1 MNSALIRTRNR
12 ANLDLTRG
20 QVASERLAVVLAL
33 RLGKAEAKPVLSQA
47 SASAGRTGATLNE
60 ELAARSGLPGLFD
73 TTEWAELCD
82 PAGYTGAARTLAD
95 EGLADEALADEA
107 LAEEAPFDRVA
118 ERQPAD
124 QPGAQILHG
133 KP

>member
-12 ANLDLTRG
+12 ANLDLTHG
-20 QVASERLAVVLAL
+20 QVASERLAVVLAP
-33 RLGKAEAKPVLSQA
+33 RLGKAEAKPLLSQA
-47 SASAGRTGATLNE
+47 SASAERTGVTLNQ

-73 TTEWAELCD
+73 TTEWAALCD
-82 PAGYTGAARTLAD
+82 PAGYAGAARTLVD
-95 EGLADEALADEA
+95 RALADEA

-133 KP
+133 KS